1 MGTDPLSWSE
11 LQSGFVLAVI
21 IGAVLLANHLGGGAG
36 LARKAAQ
43 VALGLVLMMLVFS
56 ATAAFHGA
64 PDIPLDQL
72 DSMFESEMELV
83 ETTNDA
89 AMRDSEVGSIH
100 IGLGIIFVVLG
111 VVVFR
116 KLGALTPGLLLGGIL
131 LLLLSGPE
139 GGSDQGNALGGLGGL
154 LAGIIPGTFG
164 DAGTAREIVRFA
176 VLAVGTL
183 LLAGVLCCW
192 DRRHPAAATTDALG
206 DVEESQDS

>member
-1 MGTDPLSWSE
+1 MGTDLLSGSG

-21 IGAVLLANHLGGGAG
+21 IGAVLLANHLGGGKG

-43 VALGLVLMMLVFS
+43 VALGLALMMLVFS
-56 ATAAFHGA
+56 GTTAFHGA
-64 PDIPLDQL
+64 PDIPVGQL
-72 DSMFESEMELV
+72 DSMFNSEMELV
-83 ETTNDA
+83 EATNDA
-89 AMRDSEVGSIH
+89 AVRNSEVGSIH

-116 KLGALTPGLLLGGIL
+116 KMGALTPGLLLGGIL
-131 LLLLSGPE
+131 LLLLGAPE

-154 LAGIIPGTFG
+154 LAGILPGTFG
-164 DAGTAREIVRFA
+164 DAGTAREIVRFV

-192 DRRHPAAATTDALG
+192 DRRHPAASTDAPG
-206 DVEESQDS
+206 DEEESQDS